1 MKLFV
6 DLFTTDFGL
15 LSAAV
20 IAFMLVMAVFFIIL
34 FTKKTGMLPGE

>member
-34 FTKKTGMLPGE
+34 FTKKTGMHPGE

>member
-1 MKLFV
+1 MKLFI

-20 IAFMLVMAVFFIIL
+20 IAFMLAMGVFFIIL
-34 FTKKTGMLPGE
+34 FTRKTGMLPGE